1 MIVMAITEIL
11 TPKMTPAKL
20 IRCEK
25 TGSLSLF
32 IEATV
37 DAKSVFD
44 ALVAR
49 ETKVP

>member
-1 MIVMAITEIL
+1 MAITEIL

-20 IRCEK
+20 IKCEE
-25 TGSLSLF
+25 TGTLSLC
-32 IEATV
+32 IEAVV

-49 ETKVP
+49 EIKVP